1 MDKAKKDKLLATM
14 IQRFKTA
21 ADADAGERKESIED
35 QKFALGGD
43 NQWDPEAKAARVGRP
58 MLTVNKLPKF
68 IRQVTGDQRQ
78 NRPSIKVSPVDSQA
92 DPEIA
97 KILQGHIKNIEYVS
111 NAAMAYDIAFK
122 QSVSGGYPGFWR
134 IATEYSDDDTFDQD
148 IVILPVHNQYTVYC
162 DPATILDVY
171 NGKLDWGFIT
181 ETMSEEE
188 FKARWPGK
196 LSQEWG
202 QGLGEEREG
211 WFLDN
216 QVRVAEYF
224 YREPRSK
231 TLYQLE
237 TGEVVDGDK
246 MEMFIRGEGR
256 DKVLLLPD
264 GSGAIRIMRERSVDY
279 YDIKWVKV
287 TGNEILEGPSDWAG
301 KYIPIIPVF
310 GDTWVIEG
318 QTYYKSL
325 IRDAKDP
332 AKVYNYCVSQNMEM
346 TALAPKVPYKVTPKQ
361 IQGHEGQWNVANTSS
376 RPYLVYNPD
385 PSAPGSPQ
393 REQPVQPQSA
403 WVQMALQATD
413 DMKDTTGIYDASLGQ
428 RSNEQSGRAILAR
441 QREGDIGT
449 FEFIDNLTRAIQFT
463 GKVLVDLIPKIY
475 DTERTLRVLGHDDAP
490 QHVEINKE
498 IQGPN
503 GERVLVNDLTV
514 GKYDTS
520 VSAGPSYTTMRAEN
534 ADALQSMIQAA
545 PNLAQILIP
554 RWVKMMDWPDAQE
567 VADEIAQ
574 FMQPQEDPNMKIEIE
589 KMRAEIEKLRAD
601 SILSIAKAEATEAG
615 TQLEQYKLFL
625 DTVMT
630 KMESMQQPQPM
641 PQPVQ
646 PMPEMP
652 PELPPEMMQQE
663 QPEYTDIEPT
673 EY

>member
-1 MDKAKKDKLLATM
+1 MEKKKKDDLLAVM
-14 IQRFKTA
+14 LKRFKMA
-21 ADADAGERKESIED
+21 ADADASERKDSIED
-35 QKFALGGD
+35 QKFVLGGE

-78 NRPSIKVSPVDSQA
+78 NRPSIKVRPVDSQA

-97 KILQGHIKNIEYVS
+97 KILEGHIRNIEYNS

-122 QSVSGGYPGFWR
+122 QAVSGGYPGFWR

-181 ETMSEEE
+181 ETMDEAT
-188 FKARWPGK
+188 FKARWPNK
-196 LSQEWG
+196 LSQEWE
-202 QGLGEEREG
+202 QGTGEEREG

-224 YREPRSK
+224 YREPRTK
-231 TLYQLE
+231 KLYQLE
-237 TGEVVDGDK
+237 SGEVVDGDK
-246 MEMFIRGEGR
+246 VKMFIQGEGR
-256 DKVLLLPD
+256 DKILVSPD
-264 GSGAIRIMRERSVDY
+264 GTQAIRITRERSVDCHE
-279 YDIKWVKV
+279 IKWVKV

-318 QTYYKSL
+318 QTFFKSL

-346 TALAPKVPYKVTPKQ
+346 TALAPKVPYKATPKQ
-361 IQGHEGQWNVANTSS
+361 IKGHESQWNVANVSP
-376 RPYLVYNPD
+376 RPYLLYNPD
-385 PSAPGSPQ
+385 PQAPPPT
-393 REQPVQPQSA
+393 REQGVQPQTA

-475 DTERTLRVLGHDDAP
+475 DTERTLRVLGQDDMP
-490 QHVEINKE
+490 QHVQINKE

-503 GERVLVNDLTV
+503 GERVLVNDVTV
-514 GKYDTS
+514 GKYDTH
-520 VSAGPSYTTMRAEN
+520 VSSGPSFTTMRAEN

-545 PNLAQILIP
+545 PNLSQILIP
-554 RWVKMMDWPDAQE
+554 RWAKMMDWPDAQE

-574 FMQPQEDPNMKIEIE
+574 FMQPQENPNTQIELE
-589 KMRAEIEKLRAD
+589 KLRAEIEKLRAD
-601 SILSIAKAEATEAG
+601 SILSLAKAEATESG
-615 TQLEQYKLFL
+615 TQLEQYKMFL

-630 KMESMQQPQPM
+630 RMEAMQQPQPM
-641 PQPVQ
+641 PQPAPQ

-652 PELPPEMMQQE
+652 MEIPPEMMQQE
-663 QPEYTDIEPT
+663 PPEYTDIEPT
-673 EY
+673 GY